1 MKRRLDLPTQS
12 EKLAAVVARVRE
24 IGAGRAP
31 LVVFDLDGTLMDNR
45 PRTCAIMADL
55 AEKWRVSHPRE
66 AALLK
71 TMVPERL
78 DYLLDENLRAIGI
91 EDEALLAGGFEH
103 WKAHFFFDSWIHHD
117 TPLPGAVEFAH
128 ACRDAGAIIVYFTGR
143 DLPNMALGTFAS
155 LRDAGFPI
163 GVPGTELVLKPSPEM
178 DDTEFKRAFTP
189 LVAQRERAVALVR
202 IVDGERTRRAE
213 LEALEAQR
221 VDLLDGVDLFVRHLR
236 ALGRGA
242 ADVGRATGRDLGDHV
257 AAAGGRGLSGRRRGG
272 GLLALRRLSRLVR
285 LLRGGRLLALVGRAG
300 RRLTGLVERER
311 HLRGGPG
318 RGQQQDRRERDDQRE
333 PPPGRGSVRSGRD
346 HRVSFHGKGADGTK
360 GEEAGSAAVTLQNR
374 GRTRPQQR
382 EHGHYNMV
390 V

>member
-189 LVAQRERAVALVR
+189 LVAQRGVVTAVFDNEPGNCNVFK
-202 IVDGERTRRAE
+202 E
-213 LEALEAQR
+213 LFPDTD
-221 VDLLDGVDLFVRHLR
+221 VFLLDTQFHPDAPPLLDSVMVI
-236 ALGRGA
+236 
-242 ADVGRATGRDLGDHV
+242 GDF
-257 AAAGGRGLSGRRRGG
+257 STQ
-272 GLLALRRLSRLVR
+272 S
-285 LLRGGRLLALVGRAG
+285 
-300 RRLTGLVERER
+300 
-311 HLRGGPG
+311 
-318 RGQQQDRRERDDQRE
+318 
-333 PPPGRGSVRSGRD
+333 
-346 HRVSFHGKGADGTK
+346 
-360 GEEAGSAAVTLQNR
+360 
-374 GRTRPQQR
+374 
-382 EHGHYNMV
+382 
-390 V
+390 